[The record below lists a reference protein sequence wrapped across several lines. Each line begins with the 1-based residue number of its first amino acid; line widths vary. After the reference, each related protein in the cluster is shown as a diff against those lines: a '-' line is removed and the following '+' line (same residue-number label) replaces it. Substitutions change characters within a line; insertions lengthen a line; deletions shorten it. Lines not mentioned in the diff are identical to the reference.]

1 MLRRSRVLCII
12 MDSGITQIIY
22 TITRSLT
29 LKFQNS
35 KMNTLS
41 HILEHKIVAII
52 RGANPADVIK
62 IATAL
67 HEGGIRTLEVTFNS
81 PDALAV
87 VRDLSIKMWKEL
99 VIGMGTVLD
108 PGTAREAIAAGAKF
122 IVSPSFHSETIQAT
136 KKLGAV
142 SIPGAYTPTEIVNAY
157 NSGGDIIKV
166 FPASANINY
175 IREVRAP
182 LSHIPL
188 MPTGG
193 VTLDNIREFQ
203 KAGAVAFGIGSSLVN
218 TKEKVSDEYL
228 KQLTER
234 ARQFVQAITDL

>member
-1 MLRRSRVLCII
+1 M
-12 MDSGITQIIY
+12 T
-22 TITRSLT
+22 
-29 LKFQNS
+29 
-35 KMNTLS
+35 TLS

-52 RGANPADVIK
+52 RGANPADVLE
-62 IATAL
+62 IAGAL

-87 VRDLSIKMWKEL
+87 VKELSIKMWKEL
-99 VIGMGTVLD
+99 LIGMGTVLD
-108 PGTAREAIAAGAKF
+108 PATAREAIAAGAKF
-122 IVSPSFHSETIQAT
+122 IVSPSFHIETIQAT

-166 FPASANINY
+166 FPASSNVNY
-175 IREVRAP
+175 IREIRAP

-193 VTLDNIREFQ
+193 VTLENIREFQ
-203 KAGAVAFGIGSSLVN
+203 KAGAVAFGVGTALVN
-218 TKEKVSDEYL
+218 TKEKINREYL
-228 KQLTER
+228 KQLREQ
-234 ARQFVQAITDL
+234 AQKFVQAVTNL